1 MAEAITL
8 SGQMTI
14 QWIAARLNEY
24 LNKIAGTSDVDYI
37 LASDT
42 DSLYI
47 CLNNIIQKY
56 ASDKSTGETVA
67 YINDMSIK
75 VLQPFIKKSLDSL
88 AKDMNASENR
98 ILMGREVIAN
108 RGLWTAKKRYALN
121 VWDKE
126 GVRYEKP
133 KQKVVGLE
141 TNRSSTPEVV
151 RKELKKCLGI
161 MLNGDENELKKE
173 IKQFKASFMKMTVD
187 EIAFPRSVS
196 SLEHYADPH
205 AIYKLGTPIAVKA
218 ALIYNH
224 YIKKMGL
231 DKKYNLIQEGEKMKF
246 LYLKEPNPMSGAEG
260 KDVVI
265 GYLNIFPKEFEMD
278 KYINRE
284 LQFRKSFLDPIESI
298 ATAIGWNLSE
308 TRNIELLKSLEIQMR
323 LLYRMDGVERM

>member
-133 KQKVVGLE
+133 KQKVVGLID
-141 TNRSSTPEVV
+141 TRGSSQGTQEV
-151 RKELKKCLGI
+151 
-161 MLNGDENELKKE
+161 
-173 IKQFKASFMKMTVD
+173 
-187 EIAFPRSVS
+187 PW
-196 SLEHYADPH
+196 
-205 AIYKLGTPIAVKA
+205 
-218 ALIYNH
+218 YN
-224 YIKKMGL
+224 
-231 DKKYNLIQEGEKMKF
+231 
-246 LYLKEPNPMSGAEG
+246 AE
-260 KDVVI
+260 
-265 GYLNIFPKEFEMD
+265 
-278 KYINRE
+278 
-284 LQFRKSFLDPIESI
+284 
-298 ATAIGWNLSE
+298 W
-308 TRNIELLKSLEIQMR
+308 
-323 LLYRMDGVERM
+323 